1 MRYSPVELRHVKVGR
16 GLAGYRRRE
25 VDELLD
31 DVATSFE
38 EVWAERGEL
47 ADRLE
52 DVEKALDGVK
62 QRETLLASTLVVAE
76 KAAAEAVE
84 SAKREAE
91 VIVAEAHHEAR
102 SITRAAQAER
112 DRLFAEVRRIETLM
126 RAALGIV
133 EEAHGAPRA
142 SGDDAGDER
151 SWPRREDTREFE
163 ALPAPDEVPENDQE
177 PDPLPPAAALPDT
190 RYVPEGADDDDAPEE
205 GRDVAW
211 G

>member
-1 MRYSPVELRHVKVGR
+1 MRYTPVELRHVKVGR

-91 VIVAEAHHEAR
+91 VIVAEAHQEGR

-112 DRLFAEVRRIETLM
+112 DRLFAEVRRVETLM

-133 EEAHGAPRA
+133 EEAYGGPRA
-142 SGDDAGDER
+142 SGDDADDER

-163 ALPAPDEVPENDQE
+163 AVPVPEERPADGE
-177 PDPLPPAAALPDT
+177 ERDPLPPAAALPDA
-190 RYVPEGADDDDAPEE
+190 REAPEDDADDGGPGEE
-205 GRDVAW
+205 RDVAW